1 MLIEKPETLTVL
13 IKTCRIHR
21 KAYLVAT
28 ILGAFHFDLREA
40 LLEEPEIWQTAGT
53 GLPRREVLDA
63 LMPKPCGEFLAAG
76 KCFSA
81 SGKPTPALQ
90 VRLAVGRLEKNIVVF
105 GPRTWSTQYF
115 KNMKIEPFVEMD
127 ICYEK
132 AFGGP
137 GFGRNPLGTGYF
149 AGHGGERE
157 IKERHLPNIEHPGQ
171 LITSPSDS
179 PDPVG
184 IGPLGMD
191 WPQRAGCLGA
201 YDRKWLNSNW
211 PWFPDD
217 FDPKFFNA
225 APQDQQLASGYFKGD
240 EPLVIEH
247 MHSHVPRIASALP
260 GLRTRCFITWKERY
274 KKEEFIELPARLDTV
289 WLFPNVLKGVLIWR
303 AVREVADE
311 DAEEVSSLVVG
322 LERLTE
328 APRKPD
334 FYRERPDRQAPGES
348 GKPTDEGSQQR
359 SGPAAEPVSQ
369 GAETTPDPA
378 PEVYRELEKQIAEG
392 ESAVFDQLRKLGLDP
407 EKLLAGSAAALAMAK
422 GPEAGAFSLEDA
434 LQELARSEAGI
445 EETFTKMGLDTDSLL
460 IQANLDKPVKEPSL
474 TELAG
479 QLRESGAI
487 DDETA
492 AMLADSD
499 KEVNDALREV
509 NHQLEARK
517 EEPADLE
524 AVPETAMGLEETV
537 PFTREMVMECLSKG
551 ESLAGRDLSGLDLS
565 GLDFQGISLEGAILE
580 KADLSNSVLTRANL
594 SDAMLAGANL
604 NRARLD
610 SALLANTN
618 LAACNAGEADFTG
631 ADLRQADLSRG
642 NVSGAAFAGASLDHG
657 FFEETVFKG
666 AKLEGASAKHAQFL
680 SADLSGVRFGK
691 ADVSAADFSGANLDG
706 ADFSSCTMP
715 STSFYEASGRNV
727 RFTGAALQESRADKS
742 TSFQKAD
749 FQQTDLSGS
758 NWEGAGLDGA
768 KFRQSLLLMA
778 DFSNCSLQ
786 SADFYRADAKQA
798 RFSGANLEK
807 ADMTSINLFRGDLS
821 KARLVETDLK
831 GSNLFDV
838 EFLKAQVNKA
848 NFRNANLKRT
858 KLADRKPDDE
868 R

>member
-13 IKTCRIHR
+13 TKACRLHG

-28 ILGAFHFDLREA
+28 FLGAFHFDQREA
-40 LLEEPEIWQTAGT
+40 LLEEPEIWQTAGAC
-53 GLPRREVLDA
+53 LPGQEVLDA
-63 LMPKPCGEFLAAG
+63 LMPKPCGEFLASG

-90 VRLAVGRLEKNIVVF
+90 VRLAVGRLEKTIVVF
-105 GPRTWSTQYF
+105 GHRTWSTQYF

-137 GFGRNPLGTGYF
+137 EFGRNPRGTGF
-149 AGHGGERE
+149 LAGRDESKNE
-157 IKERHLPNIEHPGQ
+157 ERHLPNIEHPGQ
-171 LITSPSDS
+171 LITSPKDS

-191 WPQRAGCLGA
+191 WPQRAGYLGV

-225 APQDQQLASGYFKGD
+225 APHDQQLASGYFNGD
-240 EPLVIEH
+240 EPLIIEH
-247 MHSHVPRIASALP
+247 MHPHKPRIASALP
-260 GLRTRCFITWKERY
+260 GLRTRCFATWKERH
-274 KKEEFIELPARLDTV
+274 KKEEFLEIPTRLDTV

-303 AVREVADE
+303 AVKEVADE
-311 DAEEVSSLVVG
+311 YASEVSSLVAG

-334 FYRERPDRQAPGES
+334 FYRERTDRQAAAET
-348 GKPTDEGSQQR
+348 GKPADAGVQPQ
-359 SGPAAEPVSQ
+359 SGPAAEPVSHQ
-369 GAETTPDPA
+369 AETTLDPG
-378 PEVYRELEKQIAEG
+378 PEVYRELEKQVAEG
-392 ESAVFDQLRKLGLDP
+392 ESAIYDQLRKLGLDP
-407 EKLLAGSAAALAMAK
+407 EKLLAGSAAALAVAK
-422 GPEAGAFSLEDA
+422 GPEAGSFSLEEA
-434 LQELARSEAGI
+434 LQELARNEAGI
-445 EETFTKMGLDTDSLL
+445 GETFTKMGLDMDSLL
-460 IQANLDKPVKEPSL
+460 NQANLDKPVKAPSL

-479 QLRESGAI
+479 QLRESGTI
-487 DDETA
+487 DNETA
-492 AMLADSD
+492 SMLADSD

-517 EEPADLE
+517 EGPDDLE
-524 AVPETAMGLEETV
+524 AAPETGTGLEETV
-537 PFTREMVMECLSKG
+537 PFTRERVMDCLSKG

-565 GLDFQGISLEGAILE
+565 GLDFRGLSLEGAILE
-580 KADLSNSVLTRANL
+580 KTDLSNSVLTKANL
-594 SDAMLAGANL
+594 SGAMLAGANL
-604 NRARLD
+604 NRAKLD

-631 ADLRQADLSRG
+631 ADLCQTDLSKG
-642 NVSGAAFAGASLDHG
+642 NVSGAAFSGASLDHG
-657 FFEETVFKG
+657 VFEETVFKG
-666 AKLEGASAKHAQFL
+666 AKLEGASAKHAQFI

-691 ADVSAADFSGANLDG
+691 ADISAADFSGANLDG

-768 KFRQSLLLMA
+768 KFRHALLLMA
-778 DFSNCSLQ
+778 DFSKCSLH

-798 RFSGANLEK
+798 RFTGANLEK

-831 GSNLFDV
+831 GSNLFEV
-838 EFLKAQVNKA
+838 EFMNAQIGKA
-848 NFRNANLKRT
+848 NFQNANLKRT
-858 KLADRKPDDE
+858 KLAKRKANDE